1 MYTSPL
7 NDVTK
12 SSYINYHLN
21 ADDTQF
27 YVAFKTND
35 LSSVKN
41 RLENCVG
48 DICRWLSRK
57 DLKLNEQNWS
67 CAHTFEISWWFF
79 SELRE
84 HCK

>member
-27 YVAFKTND
+27 YVALKTND

-41 RLENCVG
+41 RRENCVG

-67 CAHTFEISWWFF
+67 CAHTFKISWWFF

>member
-35 LSSVKN
+35 LSSVKT
-41 RLENCVG
+41 V
-48 DICRWLSRK
+48 
-57 DLKLNEQNWS
+57 LKTVLVIFVAGS
-67 CAHTFEISWWFF
+67 VAKI
-79 SELRE
+79 
-84 HCK
+84 

>member
-1 MYTSPL
+1 MPQGSVLGPVLCLMYTSPL

-27 YVAFKTND
+27 YVALKTND

-41 RLENCVG
+41 RRENCVG

-57 DLKLNEQNWS
+57 DLKLNEQN
-67 CAHTFEISWWFF
+67 
-79 SELRE
+79 
-84 HCK
+84 

>member
-67 CAHTFEISWWFF
+67 RAHTFEISWWFF